1 MKKIVI
7 LVIVLILSVLVLSS
21 CGNRTVGIDVY
32 QTFTKAYVN
41 IKGEW
46 KEFKVSS
53 WRDFEDSDVVQIVT
67 SDGNVYLTHYMNMVL
82 VK

>member
-1 MKKIVI
+1 MKKLI
-7 LVIVLILSVLVLSS
+7 LVIVLILSIFLMSS

-46 KEFKVSS
+46 KEFAVSS

-67 SDGNVYLTHYMNMVL
+67 TDGNVYLTHYMNMVL